1 MFYVSV
7 CAPKDEMQKA
17 PARVSTMSA
26 SWAIGLIIGGPIGSA
41 FSERVTWRW
50 AFLLNLPCVGATIIL
65 AYFCVPETRFLPDEN
80 DSILRRLRRLD
91 WAPILLNIAMPVLF
105 ALALTFSGSVWHW
118 DSRPVLGVWLSFGLV
133 SLLWVLYL
141 WSNVEWSGLLLH
153 TRTQLSMWALLAG
166 SACAGAS
173 YAISLY
179 FFPLY
184 FAFAKGADALE
195 QTLWVLPFV
204 LAFIASVAATGRLL
218 HIAGFYRA
226 IYAAVLVAAGVALA
240 VILTPETPRAQV
252 AGLEA
257 LVGIGVG
264 LLFQHSIG
272 ICNALERSKDKRKRL
287 DSIFMCNFAQM
298 GGIPMTL
305 AASWGIFQNVGY
317 RLLAQSL
324 GSTLNEIQ
332 IRQLLAGSSTN
343 TQNGALLRKGA
354 DIVCIVIARE
364 FYIVAAAGGVSVM
377 VGLLFLVCTWREKID
392 FSNPVEAGESVEVVE
407 NTS

>member
-1 MFYVSV
+1 
-7 CAPKDEMQKA
+7 
-17 PARVSTMSA
+17 
-26 SWAIGLIIGGPIGSA
+26 
-41 FSERVTWRW
+41 
-50 AFLLNLPCVGATIIL
+50 
-65 AYFCVPETRFLPDEN
+65 
-80 DSILRRLRRLD
+80 
-91 WAPILLNIAMPVLF
+91 
-105 ALALTFSGSVWHW
+105 
-118 DSRPVLGVWLSFGLV
+118 
-133 SLLWVLYL
+133 
-141 WSNVEWSGLLLH
+141 
-153 TRTQLSMWALLAG
+153 MWALLAG

-226 IYAAVLVAAGVALA
+226 IYAAGGAVLVAAGVALA